1 MSAEA
6 VSGWRGRGRRGGGV
20 ARKEQGGEETFMV
33 PKREMGVQENLARA
47 DQVEVATRGQDI
59 ISDGTSEA
67 MDCVTDASVSR
78 GNGWGISTV
87 EEGQRVGRG
96 KI

>member
-6 VSGWRGRGRRGGGV
+6 VSGWRGRGRRGRGV

-33 PKREMGVQENLARA
+33 PKREMGVQEDLTIT
-47 DQVEVATRGQDI
+47 DQVEVATGCQDI
-59 ISDGTSEA
+59 ISDGTSNA
-67 MDCVTDASVSR
+67 SGCGADASVGR

-87 EEGQRVGRG
+87 EEG
-96 KI
+96 